1 MRLLFLRGVPT
12 ERDARIL
19 AELRA
24 GLQRYVGLRWDDVH
38 IASLFPA
45 PLPKDRK
52 PKPAEIGEALLRL
65 FDILE
70 EETPDVVV
78 TLGALATKAVLGP
91 SNMAY
96 VHGIPHRETVAGR
109 AMVVFPMYDPAAALG
124 AKGLGA
130 VVHYDLG
137 RLGSFLRGELPV
149 WTPGPP
155 AVSKWLEGPL
165 GGDRS
170 HSDNGRQSI
179 HHTDKRALPEASHS
193 SRTGRVLGVDRQYRS
208 VGLRDA
214 SDNAAP
220 QERAQD
226 DPGASGCVG
235 SVQRANSRRSVR
247 ASSLR
252 QPDLHESGA
261 PVSGHEARQQP
272 RPGPQAARSQQMGA
286 DEVSD
291 SSGDQTGETHR
302 VSQVERPICSIDTE
316 GWADRPWGLQ
326 FSVDGV
332 TGWCIKA
339 TDRNLLR
346 WFNGWVKQFRV
357 FMHNGIGDLPVLRA
371 MGIEL
376 DAFEDTQ
383 LLLFHHMLNTG
394 SGALDAEAQNLGA
407 ACYRFNGIV
416 FKELADVEGVD
427 LDAQV
432 LPYNADMLQYAGLDA
447 IAQYRLADT
456 LWRWV
461 HTEPDALA
469 VYQIDHGQAFLIRAM
484 MDNGLPFDYEAV
496 TDYYMDATE
505 REAGLRTELEEMAA
519 RRGLREFNPASSKQV
534 REIVVEK
541 YGLRIRKRTKGG
553 AISTNEKALS
563 AHADHPFVFK
573 MQEHREMTK
582 LLGTYLTPLMEELA
596 E

>member
-12 ERDARIL
+12 ERDHRIL

-24 GLQRYVGLRWDDVH
+24 GLQRHVGLGWNDVK

-52 PKPAEIGEALLRL
+52 PKPAEIGEAMLRL

-70 EETPDVVV
+70 DETPDVVV

-96 VHGIPHRETVAGR
+96 VHGIPHQEEVAGR
-109 AMVVFPMYDPAAALG
+109 AIVVFPMYDPAAALG

-130 VVHYDLG
+130 VVHYDLD
-137 RLGSFLRGELPV
+137 RLGSFLRGQLPV

-155 AVSKWLEGPL
+155 AVSKWLERPL
-165 GGDRS
+165 GGPQS
-170 HSDNGRQSI
+170 HSKPGA
-179 HHTDKRALPEASHS
+179 TDKPI
-193 SRTGRVLGVDRQYRS
+193 LG
-208 VGLRDA
+208 L
-214 SDNAAP
+214 
-220 QERAQD
+220 
-226 DPGASGCVG
+226 
-235 SVQRANSRRSVR
+235 
-247 ASSLR
+247 
-252 QPDLHESGA
+252 
-261 PVSGHEARQQP
+261 
-272 RPGPQAARSQQMGA
+272 
-286 DEVSD
+286 
-291 SSGDQTGETHR
+291 
-302 VSQVERPICSIDTE
+302 DTE
-316 GWADRPWGLQ
+316 GWLDKPWGLQ
-326 FSVDGV
+326 FCVDGSTAHV
-332 TGWCIKA
+332 IRA
-339 TDRNLLR
+339 DDRELLS
-346 WFNGWVKQFRV
+346 WFQEWSKQFRV
-357 FMHNGIGDLPVLRA
+357 FLHNGIGDLPVLRA

-407 ACYRFNGIV
+407 ACYRFNNLT

-427 LDAQV
+427 LEEQL
-432 LPYNADMLQYAGLDA
+432 LPYNADMLHYAGLDA
-447 IAQYRLADT
+447 IAQYRLADA
-456 LWRWV
+456 LWRWI